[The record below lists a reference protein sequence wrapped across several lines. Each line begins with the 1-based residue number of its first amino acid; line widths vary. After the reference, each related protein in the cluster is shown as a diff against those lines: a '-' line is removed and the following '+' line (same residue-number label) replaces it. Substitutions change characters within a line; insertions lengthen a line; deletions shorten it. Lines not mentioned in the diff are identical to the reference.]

1 MITELILSGFFGIA
15 DIFLGLLPG
24 ADWTVDTGAW
34 SAVADVLSMICYLLP
49 LGAIQS
55 IISTIIAIS
64 VFRLT
69 VSILHSVLKLI
80 PFFG

>member
-1 MITELILSGFFGIA
+1 MITEIILSGFFAIA
-15 DIFLGLLPG
+15 DIFLGLMPG
-24 ADWTVDTGAW
+24 ADWVIETGAW
-34 SAVADVLSMICYLLP
+34 SAVGEVLSMICYLLP
-49 LGAIQS
+49 LGPITS

-69 VSILHSVLKLI
+69 VSIINSVLKLV